1 MTISQIS
8 VWNRALGFL
17 GTRSVASEQENT
29 PEALQCRL
37 YWDSARRQVLRDFPW
52 SFAQRRAWM
61 PLVPLPD
68 GFAPEFRFA
77 YALPDDCLKVHEV
90 RHEGIAAR
98 PFCLAQNAAG
108 DGSLLLTD
116 AARALALYTEDV
128 RNSRL
133 FDDLFAHML
142 ARKLEALIAAPLLKG
157 SSQKA
162 AELEQLYAD
171 SLPPA
176 RSAAASERSDRPAED
191 PWLAVR

>member
-8 VWNRALGFL
+8 IWNRALGFL
-17 GTRSVASEQENT
+17 GARSVASEQENT

-52 SFAQRRAWM
+52 SFAQRRAWLALM
-61 PLVPLPD
+61 ALPD
-68 GFAPEFRFA
+68 GYETEFRFA
-77 YALPDDCLKVHEV
+77 YALPDDCLKIHEI
-90 RHEGIAAR
+90 RHEGISSR
-98 PFCLAQNAAG
+98 PFCLARNTAG

-142 ARKLEALIAAPLLKG
+142 ARKLAALIATPLLKG
-157 SSQKA
+157 SAQKE
-162 AELEQLYAD
+162 AELEQLYAA
-171 SLPPA
+171 SIPPA
-176 RSAAASERSDRPAED
+176 RRAAASERSDRPTED
-191 PWLAVR
+191 PWIASR

>member
-1 MTISQIS
+1 M
-8 VWNRALGFL
+8 RCA
-17 GTRSVASEQENT
+17 TRVIAS
-29 PEALQCRL
+29 
-37 YWDSARRQVLRDFPW
+37 
-52 SFAQRRAWM
+52 
-61 PLVPLPD
+61 
-68 GFAPEFRFA
+68 
-77 YALPDDCLKVHEV
+77 
-90 RHEGIAAR
+90 R

-142 ARKLEALIAAPLLKG
+142 SRKLAALIAAPLLKG

-176 RSAAASERSDRPAED
+176 RSAAASERSDRPTED
-191 PWLAVR
+191 PWIAAR

>member
-61 PLVPLPD
+61 ALVPLPE

-90 RHEGIAAR
+90 RHEGITAR

-108 DGSLLLTD
+108 DGSLLEEIRTS
-116 AARALALYTEDV
+116 AAGY
-128 RNSRL
+128 SRIFL
-133 FDDLFAHML
+133 PARLNQSDL
-142 ARKLEALIAAPLLKG
+142 RKLY
-157 SSQKA
+157 
-162 AELEQLYAD
+162 EL
-171 SLPPA
+171 
-176 RSAAASERSDRPAED
+176 
-191 PWLAVR
+191 

>member
-52 SFAQRRAWM
+52 SFAQRRAW
-61 PLVPLPD
+61 LALQALPQ
-68 GFAPEFRFA
+68 GYGPEFRFA
-77 YALPDDCLKVHEV
+77 YALPENCLKVHAV
-90 RHEGIAAR
+90 RHEGISDR
-98 PFCLAQNAAG
+98 PFCLALNTAG
-108 DGSLLLTD
+108 DGSLLLTN
-116 AARALALYTEDV
+116 ASRALLLYTEDV
-128 RNSRL
+128 QNSRL

-142 ARKLEALIAAPLLKG
+142 ARKLAALVAVPLLKG
-157 SSQKA
+157 NGQKA
-162 AELEQLYAD
+162 AELEQLYAA

-176 RSAAASERSDRPAED
+176 REAAASERSEKPAED
-191 PWLAVR
+191 SWLATR